1 MERKSMIKVR
11 GGFSDRAGID
21 PCNIQM
27 QIDDFDERTR
37 TFISNKL
44 YDFLQVTFNHECE
57 TRNIKY
63 GPTDQNLSNIFCKN
77 LMQNVFADLNHL
89 PLGYHYDWEKFY
101 SRIEEVLMEAPY
113 NEVLDLLWYICN
125 WFALSTNN
133 CIDVFQEWFNELF
146 QSEYVGYRFISGEIV
161 PITDE
166 IEVKEIEQACC
177 TPLTAHANTLRRLST
192 FYLTVNTQ
200 TIKTA
205 SKKVSVPSKQ
215 PAALLQKKTVLLLV
229 KQWANGAVNKDGS
242 IIKSGSFKKLFNG
255 CNFPDESRNIW
266 YRQYQY
272 ACLTTHASPQGTMGR
287 IALRQGVPC
296 VPIGQTDYGIDIPAK
311 HAARSL
317 ALESCAFF
325 SVCTYGNN
333 VTHSIVLNNWADL
346 IDEATDFAVK
356 EAFKDPN
363 KTDLFDSS
371 HNKMN

>member
-125 WFALSTNN
+125 WFRFLYNGIIIKHQKTEPTYTKTS
-133 CIDVFQEWFNELF
+133 LF
-146 QSEYVGYRFISGEIV
+146 LCEKRRFFMARREKGVV
-161 PITDE
+161 PIIYFE
-166 IEVKEIEQACC
+166 KE
-177 TPLTAHANTLRRLST
+177 R
-192 FYLTVNTQ
+192 
-200 TIKTA
+200 
-205 SKKVSVPSKQ
+205 
-215 PAALLQKKTVLLLV
+215 
-229 KQWANGAVNKDGS
+229 G
-242 IIKSGSFKKLFNG
+242 KSF
-255 CNFPDESRNIW
+255 
-266 YRQYQY
+266 
-272 ACLTTHASPQGTMGR
+272 
-287 IALRQGVPC
+287 
-296 VPIGQTDYGIDIPAK
+296 
-311 HAARSL
+311 
-317 ALESCAFF
+317 
-325 SVCTYGNN
+325 
-333 VTHSIVLNNWADL
+333 
-346 IDEATDFAVK
+346 
-356 EAFKDPN
+356 
-363 KTDLFDSS
+363 
-371 HNKMN
+371 